1 MLLVSNKQP
10 IALSRLS
17 GSLFDPITG
26 WKSVRSPMFLTKS
39 LEILASVLIA
49 AQTVLLLFGQGC
61 PTRTIRKQCEAN
73 KSVMPKAALFSME

>member
-1 MLLVSNKQP
+1 
-10 IALSRLS
+10 
-17 GSLFDPITG
+17 
-26 WKSVRSPMFLTKS
+26 MFLTKS